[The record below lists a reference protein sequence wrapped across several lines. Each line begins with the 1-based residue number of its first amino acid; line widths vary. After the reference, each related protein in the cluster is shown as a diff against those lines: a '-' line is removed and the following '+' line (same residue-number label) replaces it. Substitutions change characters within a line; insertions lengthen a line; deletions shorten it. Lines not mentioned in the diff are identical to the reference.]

1 MQESG
6 KRGGDYKRCSGFVE
20 VEVSKSD
27 NYSSVTKKI
36 SDCLGLP
43 DLEEN
48 KCFALF
54 KLNGSRIMNK
64 DVSVHRNCKPW
75 IIGNC
80 LSHVKKSASNVK
92 LGIGVIGVIN
102 TEVCQCYM

>member
-20 VEVSKSD
+20 VEVAKSD
-27 NYSSVTKKI
+27 NYSSVTTKI
-36 SDCLGLP
+36 SDWLGLP

-48 KCFALF
+48 ECFALF

-64 DVSVHRNCKPW
+64 DVSVHGNCKPW
-75 IIGNC
+75 LIGNY
-80 LSHVKKSASNVK
+80 LSHVKKSASQLK
-92 LGIGVIGVIN
+92 LGIGVLN
-102 TEVCQCYM
+102 TEVCQC